1 VSVTAPP
8 GPIPADGLRIGH
20 VDRERVVHRLC
31 AAAGE
36 GRLTVA
42 EAVDRQA
49 VAYAARFPWEL
60 AALLVD
66 LPAELPDVTSADV
79 GRPDG
84 DRLRDA
90 LRTIVVIN
98 GVGLSVGLSRVPG
111 AAALAALLCGIT
123 IMLVVVA
130 AEGLAGLHITAR
142 HRRRGR

>member
-1 VSVTAPP
+1 M
-8 GPIPADGLRIGH
+8 
-20 VDRERVVHRLC
+20 
-31 AAAGE
+31 
-36 GRLTVA
+36 
-42 EAVDRQA
+42 
-49 VAYAARFPWEL
+49 
-60 AALLVD
+60 
-66 LPAELPDVTSADV
+66 TSADV

-98 GVGLSVGLSRVPG
+98 GVGLSVGLSTVPG

-130 AEGLAGLHITAR
+130 AEGLAGLHMAAR